1 MASASENCYIRVL
14 LVDDEVRL
22 ADGIKR
28 GAYEVPPGMVVPLMA
43 ILTAVG
49 T

>member
-1 MASASENCYIRVL
+1 MPVL

-28 GAYEVPPGMVVPLMA
+28 GAYEVSFGRFVILMA

-49 T
+49 A

>member
-1 MASASENCYIRVL
+1 MRVL

-28 GAYEVPPGMVVPLMA
+28 GAYKVPFGRIVLLMA

-49 T
+49 A